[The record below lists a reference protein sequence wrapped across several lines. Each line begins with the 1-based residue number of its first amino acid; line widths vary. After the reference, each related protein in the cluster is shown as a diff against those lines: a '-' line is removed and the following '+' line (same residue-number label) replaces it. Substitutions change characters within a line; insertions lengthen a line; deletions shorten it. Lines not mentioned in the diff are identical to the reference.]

1 MSYAHKHGDLESG
14 DTVNTVQGQQQLS
27 EVIYL
32 WMQLCTCLLG
42 SFCGCV
48 CVCVCAR
55 VFVCVYVCVCLHEG
69 PKVTSPVP
77 RTS

>member
-14 DTVNTVQGQQQLS
+14 DTVYTVQGQQQLS

-42 SFCGCV
+42 SFLWLHVCV
-48 CVCVCAR
+48 CVCVCVR
-55 VFVCVYVCVCLHEG
+55 VFVSTCVSVCM
-69 PKVTSPVP
+69 KVQ
-77 RTS
+77 R

>member
-1 MSYAHKHGDLESG
+1 MSYAHQHGVLESR

-32 WMQLCTCLLG
+32 WMQLCICLLS

-48 CVCVCAR
+48 CVCVC
-55 VFVCVYVCVCLHEG
+55 VYTCLFA
-69 PKVTSPVP
+69 
-77 RTS
+77 

>member
-32 WMQLCTCLLG
+32 WMQLCTCLRG
-42 SFCGCV
+42 SFCGCMCV
-48 CVCVCAR
+48 CVCVR
-55 VFVCVYVCVCLHEG
+55 VCVYVCVCLHEG